1 MKNICEWENC
11 KQSGDFKA
19 PIEKDNSKNYRW
31 LCEEHIKLFN
41 KSWNYFEGMNQN
53 EIENFIKSDIT
64 WHRPTQKFG
73 SSDNFFNILWNN
85 ALNDKFNFFKQE
97 NNINNLNGAK
107 LYEKDKDALRIM
119 ELELNASW
127 PIIQKRFKTLVKK
140 FHPDKNAGNKQF
152 EDKLKKITLAY
163 SHLKIIIESQKLRKM
178 NKIVAHKEIFSILKK
193 EMKNKI
199 HALEIEI
206 K

>member
-1 MKNICEWENC
+1 MENICEWENC
-11 KQSGDFKA
+11 KESGDFKA
-19 PIEKDNSKNYRW
+19 PIEKDNSKNHRW
-31 LCEEHIKLFN
+31 MCEEHIKLFN
-41 KSWNYFEGMNQN
+41 KSWNYFDGMNQG

-163 SHLKIIIESQKLRKM
+163 SHLKLITLRK
-178 NKIVAHKEIFSILKK
+178 
-193 EMKNKI
+193 
-199 HALEIEI
+199 
-206 K
+206 

>member
-11 KQSGDFKA
+11 EEIAHYKA
-19 PIEKDNSKNYRW
+19 PIEKDNSKNHRF

-41 KSWNYFEGMNQN
+41 KNWDYFDGMNQN
-53 EIENFIKSDIT
+53 EIEIFLKSDMT

-85 ALNDKFNFFKQE
+85 ALNDKFNFFKHE
-97 NNINNLNGAK
+97 KNTHSLNEKK
-107 LYEKDKDALRIM
+107 LSEKDVDAFKIM

-127 PIIQKRFKTLVKK
+127 PIIQKKFKTLVKK
-140 FHPDKNAGNKQF
+140 FHPDKNSGNKQF

-163 SHLKIIIESQKLRKM
+163 SHLRLIMI
-178 NKIVAHKEIFSILKK
+178 KK
-193 EMKNKI
+193 
-199 HALEIEI
+199 
-206 K
+206 